1 MQSIDDL
8 VGSAKHA
15 SDLTSK
21 SMRVRYT
28 LASSVN
34 SGAYHRHTFPRM
46 PDMFLDS
53 RSIKMRFQLRIV
65 STDPLCCIDAPTA
78 LSLFSRIRVLSGS
91 QVVMDVVNNNIYTT
105 LDENINGSSV
115 YESRYEKYLRG
126 HGNLAERRAWA
137 SGERE
142 YIFHF
147 NRNSILNTS
156 ALLPL
161 SKMSDLHIELF
172 NADGKDVLHSPAG
185 DVSCGFVMSDLEL
198 HCNYLSSKSISAY
211 FQTRPLAF
219 HVQEVS
225 HRHNNVVGMTS
236 LLKFSSAHSS
246 LAKIVTLLR
255 SSDTLA
261 VNFAERASRS
271 ITAQSIDKYDLFIN
285 SVRLYDIPIDSV
297 EQMWKHVID
306 ALPGIRRSEWFDQE
320 YEGSK
325 FLLVN
330 NLNSAPTDFQD
341 SILSGIK
348 TSAHNSDTALQIQF
362 RAVPVNVIA
371 DSFLLADGLITLG
384 QGKSDLTLSY

>member
-1 MQSIDDL
+1 
-8 VGSAKHA
+8 
-15 SDLTSK
+15 
-21 SMRVRYT
+21 
-28 LASSVN
+28 
-34 SGAYHRHTFPRM
+34 
-46 PDMFLDS
+46 
-53 RSIKMRFQLRIV
+53 
-65 STDPLCCIDAPTA
+65 
-78 LSLFSRIRVLSGS
+78 
-91 QVVMDVVNNNIYTT
+91 
-105 LDENINGSSV
+105 
-115 YESRYEKYLRG
+115 
-126 HGNLAERRAWA
+126 
-137 SGERE
+137 
-142 YIFHF
+142 
-147 NRNSILNTS
+147 
-156 ALLPL
+156 
-161 SKMSDLHIELF
+161 
-172 NADGKDVLHSPAG
+172 
-185 DVSCGFVMSDLEL
+185 
-198 HCNYLSSKSISAY
+198 
-211 FQTRPLAF
+211 
-219 HVQEVS
+219 
-225 HRHNNVVGMTS
+225 MTS